1 MPIDTDK
8 IDETVL
14 ALLHLTLHDRARAW
28 KGHDWEA
35 LNRLHRK
42 GMIGDPVGKAKSVVL
57 TEQGLAESERLFRK
71 LFARAP
77 GACHSAACRQWR
89 YDRSSLRLGAF
100 AAPPTRVALSVRF

>member
-1 MPIDTDK
+1 MRKLSHWRRLCVSLNAEGSSSGRVAVPIDTDK

-42 GMIGDPVGKAKSVVL
+42 GMIDDPVGKAKSVVL
-57 TEQGLAESERLFRK
+57 TDQGLAESERLFRK
-71 LFARAP
+71 LFARVP
-77 GACHSAACRQWR
+77 GA
-89 YDRSSLRLGAF
+89 
-100 AAPPTRVALSVRF
+100 